1 MKTTVLAILILI
13 IISCE
18 TATDVISE
26 PQITID
32 EILQSNDPLKIS
44 YLTDAS
50 LIEFNE
56 LIKDST
62 KMYEQIELS
71 ESAIISYY
79 EDLLF
84 IHNNSDKIND
94 SFFAHSD
101 IHSYATLSMYQITA
115 AVSSYSSWTE
125 NWKNG
130 DVNSGISEIDELFT
144 KYDLSIHY
152 GITFS
157 TTDVF
162 SIKSEKALN
171 YHALI
176 EKFKNT
182 DKFTF
187 VEQDGGMG
195 DGSDISLLKIKN
207 DYRYYKYSLRWGDC
221 PAGCISRHH
230 WIIKI
235 KGEDIVLDE
244 EGGNPLE

>member
-1 MKTTVLAILILI
+1 MKKAAYLILVLF

-18 TATDVISE
+18 ATTDVITE

-44 YLTDAS
+44 YLKDAS

-56 LIKDST
+56 LIKDSI
-62 KMYEQIELS
+62 KMVEQVELS

-84 IHNNSDKIND
+84 IHNNSDKISD

-101 IHSYATLSMYQITA
+101 IHSYAILSMYQITA
-115 AVSSYSSWTE
+115 AVSSYSAWTKS
-125 NWKNG
+125 WKNG
-130 DVNSGISEIDELFT
+130 DNHTGVSEIDAIMT
-144 KYDLSIHY
+144 KYNLSANY
-152 GITFS
+152 GLTFS

-182 DKFTF
+182 NKFTF

-195 DGSDISLLKIKN
+195 DGSDIILLKIEN
-207 DYRYYKYSLRWGDC
+207 GYRYYKYSFRWGDC
-221 PAGCISRHH
+221 PAGCINSHY
-230 WIIKI
+230 WVIKI
-235 KGEDIVLDE
+235 KGEDVVLDD
-244 EGGNPLE
+244 EGGDSLK

>member
-18 TATDVISE
+18 TTTDVISE

-32 EILQSNDPLKIS
+32 EILQSHDPLKIS

-79 EDLLF
+79 EDLLL

-115 AVSSYSSWTE
+115 AVSSYSAWTK

-130 DVNSGISEIDELFT
+130 EAKTGVSEIDELFT

-182 DKFTF
+182 AKFTF

-195 DGSDISLLKIKN
+195 DGSDISLLKIEN

-221 PAGCISRHH
+221 PAGCISSHY

-235 KGEDIVLDE
+235 KGEDVALDE
-244 EGGNPLE
+244 EGGDSLE